1 MTVNKFVE
9 TYKEKTLLGE
19 PLEIG
24 TTSLR
29 NYINANK
36 DDMEKEGLVKFSK
49 KLKTVS
55 VKIINPEGLYKKL
68 A

>member
-9 TYKEKTLLGE
+9 TYKEKTLMGE

-36 DDMEKEGLVKFSK
+36 DEMEKEGLVKFSK
-49 KLKTVS
+49 KLKTIS
-55 VKIINPEGLYKKL
+55 IKIINPDGLYKKL

>member
-1 MTVNKFVE
+1 MTVSKFVE
-9 TYKEKTLLGE
+9 SYKEKTLLGK

-29 NYINANK
+29 NYINENK
-36 DDMEKEGLVKFSK
+36 DEMEKEGLVKFSK

-55 VKIINPEGLYKKL
+55 INIIDPDGLYRKL

>member
-9 TYKEKTLLGE
+9 SYKEKTLLGE

-29 NYINANK
+29 NYINKNK
-36 DDMEKEGLVKFSK
+36 DEMEKEGLVKFSK

-55 VKIINPEGLYKKL
+55 INIIDPDGLYRKL

>member
-1 MTVNKFVE
+1 MTVNDFVE
-9 TYKEKTLLGE
+9 SYKEKTLLGE

-29 NYINANK
+29 NYINKNK
-36 DDMEKEGLVKFSK
+36 DEMEKEGLVKFSK

-55 VKIINPEGLYKKL
+55 INIINPDGLYRKL

>member
-1 MTVNKFVE
+1 MTVSKFVE
-9 TYKEKTLLGE
+9 SYKEKTLLGE

-29 NYINANK
+29 NYINENK
-36 DDMEKEGLVKFSK
+36 DEMEKEGLVKFSK

-55 VKIINPEGLYKKL
+55 INIIDPDGLYRKL